1 MTFSQIEGRLTQAR
15 AERDLAAGA
24 ADEAA
29 AAVNSAEAQLF
40 QVLAAIELR
49 EPGAQAKLRGSEQ
62 AVGKARVAAKK
73 ADEQLQTQSAAV
85 ELLSTHL
92 LRMRAKD
99 LQNLRLGCAQRL
111 LENQTQFG
119 ALMVAILQVVN
130 NAKIATAGIL
140 RAEAELERMYP
151 EKSLNRLQPA
161 PITSLDFSGDHH
173 LSHERA
179 DLLRERIR
187 SVIAEA
193 FVQSS
198 DAVTARA
205 LGADLSHP
213 ASSQPT
219 LPLGQ

>member
-24 ADEAA
+24 ADEAS

-49 EPGAQAKLRGSEQ
+49 EPGGQGKLRGAEQ
-62 AVGKARVAAKK
+62 TVGKARVAAKK
-73 ADEQLQTQSAAV
+73 AAEQLDTQSAAV
-85 ELLSTHL
+85 ELLAAHL

-119 ALMVAILQVVN
+119 ALMVAILQVGN
-130 NAKIATAGIL
+130 NAKLAPGGIL

-187 SVIAEA
+187 SVTAEA
-193 FVQSS
+193 FVASI
-198 DAVTARA
+198 DPVTAQASGPA
-205 LGADLSHP
+205 LSRP
-213 ASSQPT
+213 ASPQQN
-219 LPLGQ
+219 LPLGL